1 MPGLAHGDDAVRI
14 GWESGD
20 PLAEVGASLQIIVSN
35 PRLANPNPQKIVE
48 SLELEAATAAGWS
61 NPQFLAVT
69 AEPVIFPGKTRTPEA
84 EGVVRGATPRPG
96 TSNNPNPQ

>member
-1 MPGLAHGDDAVRI
+1 M
-14 GWESGD
+14 
-20 PLAEVGASLQIIVSN
+20 SN

-84 EGVVRGATPRPG
+84 EGVVRGATSRPG